1 GFAGG
6 LWLALIGWFLIQAAL
21 AEESQAN
28 LRDGLTGMTAGEL
41 VAVPPMV
48 AADTPL
54 SAVTGDQF
62 YRDHRLESLLVGD
75 GQGPSG
81 VLTME
86 DIRRLS
92 ADQRARTVA
101 GTAARPIEGL
111 PSVDADQPVVPLMS
125 ALANGPV
132 VVTRGGNVVG
142 VLTAPEVISA
152 ARRAREL
159 KRPPARVRG
168 RLA

>member
-1 GFAGG
+1 HA
-6 LWLALIGWFLIQAAL
+6 
-21 AEESQAN
+21 
-28 LRDGLTGMTAGEL
+28 
-41 VAVPPMV
+41 
-48 AADTPL
+48 
-54 SAVTGDQF
+54 
-62 YRDHRLESLLVGD
+62 
-75 GQGPSG
+75 PSG

-111 PSVDADQPVVPLMS
+111 PSVDADQPVVSLMS
-125 ALANGPV
+125 AIANGPV
-132 VVTRGGNVVG
+132 VVTRDGNVVG

-152 ARRAREL
+152 ARRAREV

-168 RLA
+168 SLA